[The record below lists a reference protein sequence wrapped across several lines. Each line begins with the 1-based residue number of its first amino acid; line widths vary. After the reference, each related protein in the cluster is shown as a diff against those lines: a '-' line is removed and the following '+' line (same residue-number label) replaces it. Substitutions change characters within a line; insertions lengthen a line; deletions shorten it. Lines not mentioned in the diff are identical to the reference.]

1 MDFEQY
7 YQEGLKKFEENDIK
21 EAINLWNKAAELNPD
36 STKIFSVLGN
46 AYKLLHESEANLLID
61 KISHKYGNSHVV
73 DYLKEQIDYLENAQP
88 KKDIVGNAF
97 TRSDIVGNAFI
108 RSDNEKKQAITSPKN
123 NRHTY
128 LSIVIP
134 IKDEEKSLPILY
146 NKLQNTLKT
155 LQKDYEIIFIDDGSQ
170 DGCHDFLNQLSEQ
183 DKNVSLIT
191 LKRNFGKCSALK
203 AGIDFSGGD
212 IIITMDG
219 DLQNDTE
226 DIPLLLQKIEEGFD
240 LVNGCRKELATKK
253 PSSFLLNKIINNFM
267 PKNEIELNDFA
278 SPIKA
283 YKSSYIKKLNIQGE
297 QHKFIPAF
305 FIWQGL
311 KVAEIPVKF
320 HPRVYGK
327 SKPGQFCF
335 LKILNDFMVTRF
347 YNDVVGKPSHLFG
360 KIAKYLLGGGTLLF
374 ILGLSICVFLG
385 KGISLAVILYGFV
398 WLLFFQLLGF
408 GFIGDMFLHKPNSV
422 EPISDLHNP

>member
-61 KISHKYGNSHVV
+61 KISHKYGNSQVV
-73 DYLKEQIDYLENAQP
+73 DYLKEQIEHLENTP
-88 KKDIVGNAF
+88 SVGNGF
-97 TRSDIVGNAFI
+97 TAKASGTMTHTPSVGNAFI
-108 RSDNEKKQAITSPKN
+108 RSASENNTPSVGNAFTAKAPKN
-123 NRHTY
+123 HRHPY
-128 LSIVIP
+128 LSIIIP

-155 LQKDYEIIFIDDGSQ
+155 LSKTYEIIFIDGGSRDGSNEY
-170 DGCHDFLNQLSEQ
+170 LNQLTNQ
-183 DKNVSLIT
+183 DKNVSLLT
-191 LKRNFGKCSALK
+191 LKRNFGKNTALK
-203 AGIDFSGGD
+203 TGIDYAGGD

-226 DIPLLLQKIEEGFD
+226 DIHILLQKIEEGFD
-240 LVNGCRKELATKK
+240 LVNGCRKEIGAKK
-253 PSSFLLNKIINNFM
+253 PSSFILNKIINNFM
-267 PKNEIELNDFA
+267 PKDEIGLNDFA
-278 SPIKA
+278 CPIKA
-283 YKSSYIKKLNIQGE
+283 YKSSFIKNLNIQGE

-305 FIWQGL
+305 AIWQGL
-311 KVAEIPVKF
+311 KIAEIPVKY

-327 SKPGQFCF
+327 SKQGQNSFT
-335 LKILNDFMVTRF
+335 KILCDFLVTRF
-347 YNDVVGKPSHLFG
+347 YSDIAAKPSHFFG

-374 ILGLSICVFLG
+374 ILGLSISIFLG
-385 KGISLAVILYGFV
+385 KSISLPVILYGFV
-398 WLLFFQLLGF
+398 WLLFFQLLIV
-408 GFIGDMFLHKPNSV
+408 GFIGDMLIRN
-422 EPISDLHNP
+422 